1 MVLRRAWISRRVA
14 PTGAVGLLIVGL
26 VGVGGGWAMASSS
39 PRLVALPV
47 SSGVRP
53 IIVPITPC
61 RLLDTRHASHVGTR
75 STPLGAGETYTLT
88 ATGTQGQ
95 CAIPAGAVGLVLNI
109 TALGGTAGSYLTVWP
124 ADAARPTASDLN
136 WVAGQGATPNQ
147 VTVGLSSTGTLGQ
160 VSLYNKAGSV
170 DLVGDVVAYLA
181 DHTFDDRYYTK
192 SQVDGLVANA
202 GTVNPQRVATLHWYA
217 ADTAAAFPTGNTPW
231 GVAYDGANM
240 WVANFG
246 DNTVSEIRASDGK
259 SLATVPVGH
268 QPRGVAFDGADIW
281 VSNQGSGTVTRI
293 RVSDGVVVG
302 TYPAGGG
309 PMGIAFDGTN
319 MWVADEGDNTV
330 SKIRVS
336 DGTNQGTYPAGRG
349 PGYLAYDGANMWV
362 TDGGTG
368 VDATIT
374 KIRGTDGA
382 TLGTYP
388 TGDYP
393 FGVAF
398 DGSSMWVASMDDNAI
413 TKIRAS
419 DGANLGTFPVPG
431 NGTGVAFDGANIW
444 VTSQATSGTV
454 TELRASDGTNLGTYP
469 VGDMSAFIAFDGTQM
484 WVTNSNGNTISKL

>member
-1 MVLRRAWISRRVA
+1 VRLMFGRDADDVEACGVVPAALLIFYGGPRMVLRRSWITHRAA
-14 PTGAVGLLIVGL
+14 PAGAVGLLIVGL
-26 VGVGGGWAMASSS
+26 VGVGGAWAVASSS
-39 PRLVALPV
+39 PRAVTVPV

-61 RLLDTRHASHVGTR
+61 RLFDTRHASHVGAR

-95 CAIPAGAVGLVLNI
+95 CAIPAGAVGLVLNV

-136 WVAGQGATPNQ
+136 WVAEQGATPNQ
-147 VTVGLSSTGTLGQ
+147 VSVGLSSTGTLGQ
-160 VSLYNKAGSV
+160 VSLYNRAGSV

-217 ADTAAAFPTGNTPW
+217 AGTTAAFPTGTTPQ

-240 WVANFG
+240 WVANWG
-246 DNTVSEIRASDGK
+246 DNTVSEIRAFDGK
-259 SLATVPVGH
+259 ALATIPVGH

-281 VSNQGSGTVTRI
+281 VTNLGSNTVTKI
-293 RVSDGVVVG
+293 RVSDGAVVG
-302 TYPAGGG
+302 TYPAGLG
-309 PMGIAFDGTN
+309 PTGIAFDGTN
-319 MWVADEGDNTV
+319 MWVADEAQNAV

-336 DGTNQGTYPAGRG
+336 DGTNQGTYPTGLA

-362 TDGGTG
+362 TNGG
-368 VDATIT
+368 DATIT

-388 TGDYP
+388 TGAYP

-398 DGSSMWVASMDDNAI
+398 DGSSMWVASTDDNAI
-413 TKIRAS
+413 TKIRVS
-419 DGANLGTFPVPG
+419 DGA
-431 NGTGVAFDGANIW
+431 
-444 VTSQATSGTV
+444 
-454 TELRASDGTNLGTYP
+454 NLGTYP
-469 VGDMSAFIAFDGTQM
+469 VGDMSAYIAFDGTEM